1 MNTMEQI
8 TIEGLATLIKDN
20 FFEDLDR
27 QAPDS
32 NRYRSQE
39 FGIYAELSIRS
50 EHLDSITINKHTYD
64 TLLAQAEGQGNMPV
78 YICHTP
84 LGIWQFNLA
93 LITPTEDK
101 TVLYLD
107 MNKATPLLP
116 WYPDYKTEDEWIAD
130 EMVAYAEHAYVD
142 PHELELEDFLAM
154 ELDSGNPWKVIE

>member
-8 TIEGLATLIKDN
+8 TIEDLATLIKDN

-27 QAPDS
+27 TAPDA

-39 FGIYAELSIRS
+39 FGIFAELSIRS
-50 EHLDSITINKHTYD
+50 EHFDSITINRQTYE

-93 LITPTEDK
+93 FVSPTDDGS
-101 TVLYLD
+101 VLYLD

-116 WYPDYKTEDEWIAD
+116 WYPDYKTEDEWVAD
-130 EMVAYAEHAYVD
+130 EMVAYAEHSYID
-142 PHELELEDFLAM
+142 PHELEMDDFLDK

>member
-8 TIEGLATLIKDN
+8 TREGLATLIKDN

-78 YICHTP
+78 YIFHTP